1 MAASRSTAFRCFRR
15 SPNGSGRSST
25 STTSPSRAARLAET
39 IRWAMRRRVT
49 GPSPTASLDLTMPDA
64 PTDPKG
70 FSLRRWSQRKHAAAR
85 GNLASD
91 RAPGSTAAPVGTA
104 LPDPTSPVPTDAS
117 AGSAAA
123 IPSAA
128 TGVVPTPSGTASTT
142 AVTGSASGAAVP
154 LPSLESLT
162 IDSDYSPFMQ
172 PGVDDAMKRGALKKL
187 FSDPRF
193 NVMDG
198 LDVYIDD
205 YSKPDPL
212 DPAIVRTLAQARYIF
227 NPPATRVTAEGHVE
241 DIPEEELRAAARDAG
256 SEAAAGPDAEGQDVA
271 AV

>member
-1 MAASRSTAFRCFRR
+1 
-15 SPNGSGRSST
+15 
-25 STTSPSRAARLAET
+25 
-39 IRWAMRRRVT
+39 
-49 GPSPTASLDLTMPDA
+49 MPDA

-85 GNLASD
+85 ANLASD

-128 TGVVPTPSGTASTT
+128 TGVVPTPSGTAPTT

-187 FSDPRF
+187 FSDPHF

-198 LDVYIDD
+198 LDVYIGD
-205 YSKPDPL
+205 YSKPDPI
-212 DPAIVRTLAQARYIF
+212 DPAIVRTLTQARYIF
-227 NPPATRVTAEGHVE
+227 NPPATRVNAAGYVE
-241 DIPEEELRAAARDAG
+241 DVPDDAPADDAAAESDAAQASPADG
-256 SEAAAGPDAEGQDVA
+256 IAVAQADAPLAVLPPTAATDLAVRVGQSDATPSVDADGKVAAAKPATSRT
-271 AV
+271 

>member
-1 MAASRSTAFRCFRR
+1 
-15 SPNGSGRSST
+15 
-25 STTSPSRAARLAET
+25 
-39 IRWAMRRRVT
+39 
-49 GPSPTASLDLTMPDA
+49 MPDA
-64 PTDPKG
+64 PTDSKG

-85 GNLASD
+85 GDLASD
-91 RAPGSTAAPVGTA
+91 RGPGSTVAPVGTA

-142 AVTGSASGAAVP
+142 AVTGSASGAAAP

-187 FSDPRF
+187 FSDPHF

-198 LDVYIDD
+198 LDVYIGD
-205 YSKPDPL
+205 YSKPDPI
-212 DPAIVRTLAQARYIF
+212 DPAIVRTLTQARYIF
-227 NPPATRVTAEGHVE
+227 NPPATRVNAAGYVE
-241 DIPEEELRAAARDAG
+241 DVPDDAAAEADAAPASPADG
-256 SEAAAGPDAEGQDVA
+256 ITVAEADAPLAPPPTAATDVAVRIGQSDTTPSVDGDGNVAAAKPATSRT
-271 AV
+271 